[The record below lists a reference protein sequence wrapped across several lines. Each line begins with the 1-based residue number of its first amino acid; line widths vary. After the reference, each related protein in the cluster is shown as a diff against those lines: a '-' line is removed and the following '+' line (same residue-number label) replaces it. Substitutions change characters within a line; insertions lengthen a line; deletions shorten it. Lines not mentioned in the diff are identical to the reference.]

1 MSRTGCRN
9 PPAPQRVLLWS
20 SVPKLMLIGATKAQC
35 SIAIKGRPD
44 GTCPSHACTSYP
56 RVVSR
61 TAAGRYFSK
70 FHDKFVHKSWQAVAF
85 WVPGCAKNVS
95 FAAGAIRSQID
106 IVRAHTGGEASCL
119 ADHVRLKP
127 LSTQQHVQRAT
138 VHSSAPFFV
147 ETIMVGKINRR
158 NRPWQADPTLF
169 ARDAA
174 EPTVR

>member
-1 MSRTGCRN
+1 MPKSTRPPTCAAVVVRTETHAHRSHQGTMQHCNRRQTLRQTPEPRLYVLPACRKSYISR
-9 PPAPQRVLLWS
+9 QV
-20 SVPKLMLIGATKAQC
+20 
-35 SIAIKGRPD
+35 
-44 GTCPSHACTSYP
+44 
-56 RVVSR
+56 
-61 TAAGRYFSK
+61 FSK

-85 WVPGCAKNVS
+85 WVPGSGCAKNVS
-95 FAAGAIRSQID
+95 FSAGATRSQID